1 MMPTPTL
8 TDEQLDELLERVR
21 KNRRLPTEVVWAGE
35 HNDGE
40 VLHVGI
46 DLNGRVHH
54 ELCIRQKPE
63 RAHGRKWE
71 LVRPLFLIQQPI
83 AAD

>member
-1 MMPTPTL
+1 MPSPTL
-8 TDEQLDELLERVR
+8 TDQQLDKLLEDVR
-21 KNRRLPTEVVWAGE
+21 KNRSLPAEVIWAGE

-40 VLHVGI
+40 ILHVGI
-46 DLNGRVHH
+46 DLNERVHH
-54 ELCIRQKPE
+54 ELCIKQKPE
-63 RAHGRKWE
+63 RTQGRKWD